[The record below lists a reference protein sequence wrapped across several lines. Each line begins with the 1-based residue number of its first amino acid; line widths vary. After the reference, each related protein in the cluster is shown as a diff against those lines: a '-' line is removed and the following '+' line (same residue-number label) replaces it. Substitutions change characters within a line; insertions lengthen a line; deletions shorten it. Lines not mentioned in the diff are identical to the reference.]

1 MTSTE
6 MEVRKASLAREI
18 LNIDNLEL
26 LDKLQ
31 KAYNRLKSKISAE
44 EETISKEEVLAGIDA
59 GLREV
64 RLTMDGKLKPIRMSN
79 HYASFKKDFEA
90 LIDELEQNPELGT
103 NLGGG
108 LRKIRMKIT
117 SKGKGKSGGARVIS
131 FTVIVSEQD
140 AVLNLLYIYDKAEQ
154 PSISNNEIEELLRK
168 NGLK

>member
-64 RLTMDGKLKPIRMSN
+64 RLTMDGKLKP
-79 HYASFKKDFEA
+79 K
-90 LIDELEQNPELGT
+90 T
-103 NLGGG
+103 
-108 LRKIRMKIT
+108 
-117 SKGKGKSGGARVIS
+117 AR
-131 FTVIVSEQD
+131 
-140 AVLNLLYIYDKAEQ
+140 
-154 PSISNNEIEELLRK
+154 ELL
-168 NGLK
+168 NEL